1 MKAPGRTAP
10 APQALARPA
19 APRWLVWLALGTVY
33 LVWGSTYLAI
43 KVAIETLPSLV
54 HAGLRF
60 LIAGVIVVGVVAVT
74 RPAALRITRSQF
86 ASVAAAGVLLLLGGN
101 GLVVLG
107 EEGVASGLAALFVAA
122 LPLWIVVLRALFGD
136 RPARTTVCGV
146 AVGFAGV
153 AVLLRPGAGGSSD
166 LGHGALVVGAS
177 LCWAIGSFLATRR
190 PMPANPFVATG
201 LEMLCGGAA
210 LLAVGLA
217 RGELSGFSIA
227 HVSGRSWFAFA
238 YLIVFGSLAAF
249 TAYVWL
255 LGSAPV
261 SQVATYAYVNPAVAV
276 VLGALVLGERV
287 NLTVLAG
294 GLIIL
299 VAVAVVVA
307 EEGRRQRRTRPI
319 TCEDP
324 GSPA

>member
-1 MKAPGRTAP
+1 MNSTVP
-10 APQALARPA
+10 APLTPARPA
-19 APRWLVWLALGTVY
+19 APTWLVWLALGTVY

-54 HAGLRF
+54 HAGVRF
-60 LIAGVIVVGVVAVT
+60 LVAGAIVIGVVAVT
-74 RPAALRITRSQF
+74 RPAALRVTRGQLVT
-86 ASVAAAGVLLLLGGN
+86 VAAAGVLLCLGGN

-122 LPLWIVVLRALFGD
+122 LPLWIVLLRAAFGD

-166 LGHGALVVGAS
+166 VGHGALVVGAS

-217 RGELSGFSIA
+217 RGELSGFSLA
-227 HVSGRSWFAFA
+227 QVSGRSWFALG
-238 YLIVFGSLAAF
+238 YLIVFGSLGAF

-255 LGSAPV
+255 LGNAPV

-276 VLGALVLGERV
+276 LLGAVILNEPL
-287 NLTVLAG
+287 NLTVIAG

-299 VAVAVVVA
+299 VAVVVVVA
-307 EEGRRQRRTRPI
+307 EEGRRQRRARPVS
-319 TCEDP
+319 CEDP